1 MRKRN
6 HVPSTLFNVE
16 TLKQKLSLSMYPGV
30 NVCHLSSICDEIIP
44 IKELSKIENILMF
57 FLHK

>member
-1 MRKRN
+1 MWKRN

-30 NVCHLSSICDEIIP
+30 NVCHLLSICDGIIT
-44 IKELSKIENILMF
+44 IKELSKIENVLMF